1 MMKQNWSRLFLILK
15 LFQNRCLAAPPV
27 RTHAGVSLV
36 LDPASPGA
44 DLVRY
49 EPAAVLVVEVEL
61 ALLVL
66 VHGVASTHSVQ
77 VVRAETLLLVSQ

>member
-1 MMKQNWSRLFLILK
+1 MKQNWSRLFLILK

-66 VHGVASTHSVQ
+66 VHGVAAIGAVEE
-77 VVRAETLLLVSQ
+77 VGPEALLLVAK